1 MTIKDDDRP
10 IVPHFSRNIVEE
22 NRDIRAAEVGDPTLG
37 PLKLLPGT
45 WSNLRDPDKEN
56 DPSANPLTGRGWNLI
71 ALPFVRA
78 VGGPPYRVLMN
89 QYNETLQ
96 FDFIDDNVPNRGID
110 LSLDTPANTDQKVAA
125 LDYTQQIHQIR
136 AADDAGTTLA
146 GDDGIAIHHEPGFFL
161 HMKEQT
167 IRDFDIAR
175 LATIPHGNSATAV
188 GKSVEFDGPPT
199 IPPLSGL
206 PEGASN
212 FDPLDAMNRPGTP
225 EAGYLA
231 PYKHFIDN
239 PFLGVQSPPFPGFN
253 PVDTNAL
260 INAGLAQ
267 IADKV
272 TKTTE
277 LVLDTD
283 LMEAGI
289 VNIPFIERQADAA
302 LMRSTFWVM
311 EVDED
316 GPLGKP
322 RHVLIYSQFI
332 FLDFFPRRDGR
343 PGLIRWPHV
352 SINMMEKVA
361 LPPTEQNDADD
372 DVIYVK
378 KRKIR
383 APSRLRHKP

>member
-1 MTIKDDDRP
+1 MTIDDADVVWEGYTP
-10 IVPHFSRNIVEE
+10 KSAKE
-22 NRDIRAAEVGDPTLG
+22 NREIRPAVVGDPALG

-45 WSNLRDPDKEN
+45 WSNLRDPDPAKEK
-56 DPSANPLTGRGWNLI
+56 DPNVNPLTGRGWNLI
-71 ALPFVRA
+71 ALPFHREA
-78 VGGPPYRVLMN
+78 GGPPYRVLMN

-96 FDFIDDNVPNRGID
+96 FDRIDDNVPNRGID
-110 LSLDTPANTDQKVAA
+110 LSIPANTDQKVAA
-125 LDYTQQIHQIR
+125 LDYTQRIHQLR
-136 AADDAGTTLA
+136 AADDAGTDLA
-146 GDDGIAIHHEPGFFL
+146 GDDGIDIHHEPGFFL

-167 IRDFDIAR
+167 IQDFNIAR

-212 FDPLDAMNRPGTP
+212 FDTLDAMNRPGTP
-225 EAGYLA
+225 AAGYLA

-239 PFLGVQSPPFPGFN
+239 AFMGILSPPFPGFN

-260 INAGLAQ
+260 INAGLSQ
-267 IADKV
+267 IADNV

-302 LMRSTFWVM
+302 RMRSTFWLM

-316 GPLGKP
+316 GPLGNP

-332 FLDFFPRRDGR
+332 FLEFFPRRDGR

-361 LPPTEQNDADD
+361 MPPMPT
-372 DVIYVK
+372 
-378 KRKIR
+378 
-383 APSRLRHKP
+383 S